1 MTLLVLVNDVAEQ
14 KATMAS
20 WLLSWRAMRRGTRAL
35 LCGVRELSWTDDGL
49 RALAAPVRGGDDS
62 GRALAATKSGRRET
76 VLLEAGD
83 VLLLRTNPARDPD
96 RAGHHLAAFGM
107 ARLALRS
114 GVIVLN
120 EPDAIER
127 VGHKLFLA
135 ELPDHVRPRQLVT
148 SRWPELLAF
157 AQDEDAPVVIKPLY
171 GTRGD
176 GVAKVD
182 VRSQGRERLLD
193 MASELLSQGPVVV
206 QEYLPAAL
214 RGDTRVLML
223 EGRAL
228 VVDGRKAAVRR
239 VPQAGEFRSNVHLGA
254 SAAAGEWTEEIAMAV
269 EAVGPVLRKAGVFL
283 AGLDVVGDKVVE
295 VNAYAPGGFG
305 DAEAFEGVDFLGA
318 VLDCVEDYVA
328 KRRAM
333 LRHAAGEALDSSPFN
348 PREHDP

>member
-1 MTLLVLVNDVAEQ
+1 MKLLVLVNDVAEL

-20 WLLSWRAMRRGTRAL
+20 WLLPWRAVRRGDRAL
-35 LCGVRELSWTDDGL
+35 LCGVEELSWTDGGL
-49 RALAAPVRGGDDS
+49 RALAAPVRGGDDP
-62 GRALAATKSGRRET
+62 GRGLSATKNGRRET

-83 VLLLRTNPARDPD
+83 VLLLRINPARDPE

-114 GVIVLN
+114 GVTVLN

-157 AQDEDAPVVIKPLY
+157 AQCEAGPVVIKPLS

-193 MASELLSQGPVVV
+193 AASALLGQGPVVI
-206 QEYLPAAL
+206 QEYLPAAP

-223 EGRAL
+223 EGRVL
-228 VVDGRKAAVRR
+228 TVDGRRAAVRR
-239 VPQAGEFRSNVHLGA
+239 VPQPGEFRSNVHLGG
-254 SAAAGEWTEEIAMAV
+254 SAAAGEWTDEIAMVV
-269 EAVGPVLRKAGVFL
+269 EAAGPVLREAGVFL

-305 DAEAFEGVDFLGA
+305 DVESFEGVDFLGA
-318 VLDCVEDYVA
+318 VLDRVEHLVA
-328 KRRAM
+328 KRRVM
-333 LRHAAGEALDSSPFN
+333 LRNVAKRRDM
-348 PREHDP
+348 